1 MNMIAY
7 FKSFN
12 TTQTVLAIAITLYTL
27 VFAVYLIMDCLKHKE
42 DFTSSK
48 LVPLALIGAI
58 TNFLDTLG
66 IGSFAT
72 TQAGFKFTK
81 SCEDEL
87 MPGTLN
93 IGDTIPVVTEFIL
106 FLTFGNVAGLTLV
119 CMIAAAI
126 VGAVIGASIVSKLP
140 VDKIRFAL
148 GAALLILAI
157 VLLLKNINWGPFAG
171 TSGDPDAVQA
181 LTGIRLVIGVV
192 VNFFLGAFMTVG
204 VGLYAPCMALVG
216 ALGLNI
222 GAAFP
227 IMMGSCA
234 FLMPSAGIKFIKEG
248 KYDRKAAIMLTVF
261 GVIGVFI
268 ANFIVKSMDMY
279 YLTFVIIIIMLYT
292 AFTFFRDGARAK
304 A

>member
-1 MNMIAY
+1 MINY
-7 FKSFN
+7 FKSL
-12 TTQTVLAIAITLYTL
+12 TTVQLGLAVAIIAYTL
-27 VFAVYLIMDCLKHKE
+27 VFAIFLIIDCVKHKE

-48 LVPLALIGAI
+48 LVPLAFIGAI

-81 SCEDEL
+81 SSPDET

-93 IGDTIPVVTEFIL
+93 IGDTIPVVTEFVCFI
-106 FLTFGNVAGLTLV
+106 TFGNVAGSTLV
-119 CMIAAAI
+119 FMIAAAI
-126 VGAVIGASIVSKLP
+126 VGAVVGASIVSKLP
-140 VDKIRFAL
+140 VEKIRIAL
-148 GAALLILAI
+148 GVALIILAI
-157 VLLLKNINWGPFAG
+157 ALLLKNIKWGPFAG
-171 TSGDPDAVQA
+171 GTGDPDAVQQ
-181 LTGIRLVIGVV
+181 LLGIKLVIGVIG
-192 VNFFLGAFMTVG
+192 NFFLGALMTVG

-222 GAAFP
+222 DAAFP

-248 KYDRKAAIMLTVF
+248 KYDRKAAVMLAVF
-261 GVIGVFI
+261 GVIGVLI

-279 YLTFVIIIIMLYT
+279 YLTFIIIVVMLYT
-292 AFTFFRDGARAK
+292 SFTFFRDSRK
-304 A
+304 AA